1 MTYAIMTMRILKQA
15 ISIIVILVVLFSVRV
30 HGTSG
35 LQHPQSL
42 SPDGTL
48 RRLRVPILM
57 YHYISELPPN
67 ADQLRAGLTVH
78 PQQFREHLEYLRTA
92 GYSAVSLYE
101 IYLALTQGYRL
112 PPNPIALTFD
122 DGYSDHLYAA
132 MPLLREY
139 GFKGTFFII
148 TGFADELRNGYLN
161 WEQVQQL
168 TANGMEVAAHSKT
181 HPDLRGRNHDFLVYE
196 ILGSL
201 ESIKVNVSL
210 PQVAFAYPMGRYDD
224 AALSV
229 LKQTDTLLAVTTE
242 HGATHT
248 TDGRYEMRRLRIQNT
263 TSPPGL
269 AALLREK

>member
-1 MTYAIMTMRILKQA
+1 MTMRILKQA
-15 ISIIVILVVLFSVRV
+15 IPIIVTLAALFSIRL
-30 HGTSG
+30 HGSG
-35 LQHPQSL
+35 HEPSQNL

-57 YHYISELPPN
+57 YHYVSELP
-67 ADQLRAGLTVH
+67 ADADSLRTGLTVH
-78 PQQFREHLEYLRTA
+78 PQQFREHLDFLRSN
-92 GYSAVSLYE
+92 GYTTVSLYE
-101 IYLALTQGYRL
+101 IYLALTQGHRL

-122 DGYSDHLYAA
+122 DGYSDHLYTA

-148 TGFADELRNGYLN
+148 TGFADEQRNGYLN

-168 TANGMEVAAHSKT
+168 GASGMEIAAHSKT

-196 ILGSL
+196 MLGSL
-201 ESIKVNVSL
+201 ESIKVNL
-210 PQVAFAYPMGRYDD
+210 GYTQVAFAYPMGRYDD
-224 AALSV
+224 ATLDV
-229 LKQTDTLLAVTTE
+229 LRQTEALLAVTTE

-263 TSPPGL
+263 TSASGL